1 MVDMNDF
8 FSYFSGLK
16 PNVKISKTASIGVLQ
31 GAQVVVCG
39 MRCKYI
45 NNNIWYSFF
54 LQWEIKRGKN
64 FMRL

>member
-16 PNVKISKTASIGVLQ
+16 PNVKMSKIASIRVLE

-54 LQWEIKRGKN
+54 LQ
-64 FMRL
+64 